1 MNFLVVYY
9 SKGGKTRKIAEVIA
23 QELDCETIDLKKETP
38 NVSEVDMLIVGSGN
52 YGGKPDK
59 TIQNFIDNL
68 HLSLDGKAAV
78 FATSGGSESKCI
90 HVMEEDL
97 KMKGFKVVSGFY
109 CLGQFTLL
117 NRGHPN
123 ENDLKNARRFANQL
137 KKYY

>member
-9 SKGGKTRKIAEVIA
+9 SKGGKTRKIAEIIA
-23 QELDCETIDLKKETP
+23 HELDCEAVDLTKETP

-52 YGGKPDK
+52 YGGKPDRK
-59 TIQNFIDNL
+59 IQNFIDSL
-68 HLSLDGKAAV
+68 HLSIDRKAAV
-78 FATSGGSESKCI
+78 FATSGGSECKCI

-97 KMKGFKVVSGFY
+97 KIKGYKVVSGFY

-123 ENDLKNARRFANQL
+123 EDDLKNARRFANQL
-137 KKYY
+137 KKN